1 MKELSPI
8 IIIDYG
14 MGNLGSL
21 ANMLKKIRVPAK
33 ISSDIGDI
41 ESAGNLI
48 LPGVGSFD
56 HGMQKLRELNLI
68 DMLNKKVERDKT
80 PILGICLGMQLFT
93 KTSEEGAQQGLGW
106 LDAKTVKFEADKNSS
121 LKIPHMGWDTLD
133 IKKSHFLVQDTDW
146 NAMYYFVH
154 SFHVVCNRSEDVLST
169 SHYGYDF
176 VSSLAKDNV
185 IGVQFHPEKSHK
197 YGMKLL
203 ENFCNHKI

>member
-1 MKELSPI
+1 MKELFPI

-21 ANMLKKIRVPAK
+21 ANMLKKIHILSK

-41 ESAGNLI
+41 ESAEKLI

-56 HGMQKLRELNLI
+56 HGMKKLRELDLI
-68 DMLNKKVERDKT
+68 DPLNKKVVNDNT
-80 PILGICLGMQLFT
+80 PILGICLGMQMFT
-93 KTSEEGAQQGLGW
+93 KTSEEGVQQGLGW
-106 LDAKTVKFEADKNSS
+106 VDAKTVKFNADKTPS

-133 IKKSHFLVQDTDW
+133 IKKSHFLMQDTEC

-154 SFHVVCNRSEDVLST
+154 SFHVVCNRSDDVLST

-176 VSSLAKDNV
+176 VSSLAKDNI

-197 YGMKLL
+197 YGMKIL
-203 ENFCNHKI
+203 ENFCNHK

>member
-1 MKELSPI
+1 MIL
-8 IIIDYG
+8 IIDYG
-14 MGNLGSL
+14 IGNLGSL
-21 ANMLKKIRVPAK
+21 ANMLKKIRVPTK
-33 ISSDIGDI
+33 ISSDTGDI
-41 ESAGNLI
+41 ESAEKLI

-56 HGMQKLRELNLI
+56 YGMQKLEELNLI
-68 DMLNKKVERDKT
+68 DILNKKVVIEKT

-93 KTSEEGAQQGLGW
+93 KTSEEGAQLGLGW
-106 LDAKTVKFEADKNSS
+106 VDANTVKFNLDKDSS

-133 IKKSHFLVQDTDW
+133 IKKSHFLMQDTDI

-154 SFHVVCNRSEDVLST
+154 SYHVVCNRSEDVLST

-203 ENFCNHKI
+203 ENFCNHKS

>member
-1 MKELSPI
+1 MDNNML

-21 ANMLKKIRVPAK
+21 ANMLKKIRIPAK
-33 ISSDIGDI
+33 ISSDLGDI
-41 ESAGNLI
+41 ESAEKLI

-56 HGMQKLRELNLI
+56 HGMQKLQELNLTDI
-68 DMLNKKVERDKT
+68 LNKLVIGEKI
-80 PILGICLGMQLFT
+80 PILGICLGMQMFT
-93 KTSEEGAQQGLGW
+93 KTSEEGTQPGLGW
-106 LDAKTVKFEADKNSS
+106 VDANTVKFKADKGSS
-121 LKIPHMGWDTLD
+121 LKIPHMGWDTID
-133 IKKSHFLVQDTDW
+133 IKKSHFMLQDTDY

-203 ENFCNHKI
+203 ENFCNHKS

>member
-1 MKELSPI
+1 MKESSPL

-21 ANMLKKIRVPAK
+21 ANMLKKIQIPVK
-33 ISSDIGDI
+33 ISSDIADI
-41 ESAGNLI
+41 ESAEKLI
-48 LPGVGSFD
+48 FPGVGSFD
-56 HGMQKLRELNLI
+56 HGMQNLEDLHLTEI
-68 DMLNKKVERDKT
+68 LNKKVIRDCT

-93 KTSEEGAQQGLGW
+93 KKSEEGNRAGLGW
-106 LDAKTVKFEADKNSS
+106 LDAETVKFTLNKDLS
-121 LKIPHMGWDTLD
+121 LKIPHMGWEVLD
-133 IKKSHFLVQDTDW
+133 IKRSHFLFKDARN

-154 SFHVVCNRSEDVLST
+154 SFHLVCNQETDILST

-176 VSSLAKDNV
+176 VSSISKNNI

-203 ENFCNHKI
+203 ENFSSN

>member
-1 MKELSPI
+1 MNEIAPI

-14 MGNLGSL
+14 MGNLGSM

-33 ISSDIGDI
+33 ISSDPEII
-41 ESAGNLI
+41 ESAEKLI

-56 HGMQKLRELNLI
+56 HGMQKLHELNLTEI
-68 DMLNKKVERDKT
+68 LNKKVVQDKT

-93 KTSEEGAQQGLGW
+93 KKSEEGVRQGLGW
-106 LDAKTVKFEADKNSS
+106 IDANTVKFSVDKNSS
-121 LKIPHMGWDTLD
+121 LKIPHMGWNTLN
-133 IKKSHFLVQDTDW
+133 IKKSHFLMQDTDS

-154 SFHVVCNRSEDVLST
+154 SFHVVCNKDEDVLST
-169 SHYGYDF
+169 THYGYDF
-176 VSSLAKDNV
+176 VSSLANNNI

-203 ENFCNHKI
+203 ENFCRSAQ

>member
-1 MKELSPI
+1 MSI
-8 IIIDYG
+8 IVDYG

-21 ANMLKKIRVPAK
+21 ANMLKKIRVSSK

-41 ESAGNLI
+41 ESAENLI

-68 DMLNKKVERDKT
+68 DILNKKVIRDKT

-93 KTSEEGAQQGLGW
+93 KTSEEGTQQGLGW
-106 LDAKTVKFEADKNSS
+106 VDAKTIKFNMDKNSS
-121 LKIPHMGWDTLD
+121 LKIPHMGWDSLD
-133 IKKSHFLVQDTDW
+133 IKKSHFLFKDTDI

-176 VSSLAKDNV
+176 VSSLAKDNI

-197 YGMKLL
+197 YGMRLL
-203 ENFCNHKI
+203 VNFCNNR

>member
-1 MKELSPI
+1 ML

-21 ANMLKKIRVPAK
+21 ANMLKKIRIPAK
-33 ISSDIGDI
+33 ISSDLGDI
-41 ESAGNLI
+41 ESAEKLI

-56 HGMQKLRELNLI
+56 HGMQKLQELNLTDI
-68 DMLNKKVERDKT
+68 LNKLVIGEKI
-80 PILGICLGMQLFT
+80 PILGICLGMQMFT
-93 KTSEEGAQQGLGW
+93 KTSEEGTQPGLGW
-106 LDAKTVKFEADKNSS
+106 VDANTVKFKADKGSS
-121 LKIPHMGWDTLD
+121 LKIPHMGWDTID
-133 IKKSHFLVQDTDW
+133 IKKSHFMLQDTDY

-203 ENFCNHKI
+203 ENFCNHKS

>member
-1 MKELSPI
+1 MKESTPI

-21 ANMLKKIRVPAK
+21 ANMLKKIQIPVK
-33 ISSDIGDI
+33 ISSEIADI
-41 ESAGNLI
+41 ESAEKLI

-56 HGMQKLRELNLI
+56 HGMQKLHKQNLI
-68 DMLNKKVERDKT
+68 EILNKKVMKDRI

-93 KTSEEGAQQGLGW
+93 KTSQEGNQKGLGW
-106 LDAKTVKFEADKNSS
+106 LDAKTVKFTFNKDSS
-121 LKIPHMGWDTLD
+121 LKIPHMGWETLTV
-133 IKKSHFLVQDTDW
+133 KKSHFLFNNVKTD
-146 NAMYYFVH
+146 AMYYFVH
-154 SFHVVCNRSEDVLST
+154 SFHLICNQETDIIST

-176 VSSLAKDNV
+176 VSSISKDNI

-203 ENFCNHKI
+203 ENYIRN

>member
-33 ISSDIGDI
+33 ISSDLGDI
-41 ESAGNLI
+41 ESAEKLL

-56 HGMQKLRELNLI
+56 HGMQKLQQLNLI
-68 DMLNKKVERDKT
+68 DILNKKVVRDKT
-80 PILGICLGMQLFT
+80 PLLGICLGMQMFT

-106 LDAKTVKFEADKNSS
+106 VDANTVKFNADKDSS

-133 IKKSHFLVQDTDW
+133 IKKSHFLMQDTDSD
-146 NAMYYFVH
+146 AMYYFVH
-154 SFHVVCNRSEDVLST
+154 SFHVVCNRSEDILST

-176 VSSLAKDNV
+176 VSSLAKDNI

-203 ENFCNHKI
+203 ENFCNHKS